1 MNSAAHSAITRVSN
15 RKRAPGSTL
24 RMIANMPPIQD
35 TSGARKNEIEIAPS
49 AQSVRPWALSAGN
62 RESTSPIGDGGA
74 RSARPSLIADST
86 TSVSTESATMAER
99 SHARARAHEE
109 CRNGDRDDE
118 PRDQRVDA
126 IRIEDR
132 RRDRIQKLD
141 DAANEGQ
148 HEGPADEGG

>member
-1 MNSAAHSAITRVSN
+1 M
-15 RKRAPGSTL
+15 
-24 RMIANMPPIQD
+24 
-35 TSGARKNEIEIAPS
+35 EIAPS
-49 AQSVRPWALSAGN
+49 AQSFSPWALSAGN
-62 RESTSPIGDGGA
+62 RESTSPIGDGGST
-74 RSARPSLIADST
+74 SARPSLIADNT

-99 SHARARAHEE
+99 KVMRAPGRTKNAATAIAITSHAIE
-109 CRNGDRDDE
+109 
-118 PRDQRVDA
+118 A